1 MFHNKTSFEAMLT
14 EQFRISEKWRNGNY
28 KRYADHRNADASQR
42 LREIRSQISINDTAW
57 EELQPLVSG
66 PICLAAISETNRDVG
81 FRTHPHNFPAW
92 FENFHCNLTRDRGA
106 E

>member
-1 MFHNKTSFEAMLT
+1 MFHNKTSFEAMLS

-28 KRYADHRNADASQR
+28 KRYGDHRNADASQR
-42 LREIRSQISINDTAW
+42 LSEIRSQIGITDQVW
-57 EELQPLVSG
+57 EGLQPLVSG

-81 FRTHPHNFPAW
+81 FRTHPDNFSAW
-92 FENFHCNLTRDRGA
+92 FENFHFNLTGDRGA